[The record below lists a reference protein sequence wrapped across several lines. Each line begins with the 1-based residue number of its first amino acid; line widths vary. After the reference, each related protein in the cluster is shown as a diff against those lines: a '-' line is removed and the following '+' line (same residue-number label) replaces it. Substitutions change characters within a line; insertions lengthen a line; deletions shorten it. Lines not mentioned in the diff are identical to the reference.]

1 MSTATLTRTPVA
13 EVDAW
18 ERLRASPL
26 WRAGG
31 VLRARLLDA
40 AGLAAL
46 CTEADVQHAR
56 ASEPRSATPAR
67 EDTRR
72 GDPARWL
79 ETAPGGPALATF
91 LAAPATIR
99 LLRQLTGLPFVPS
112 GPQGT
117 YSYYRR
123 AGHHL
128 DVHRDIEVCDL
139 AVITCLRDEG
149 AGADAGTLEV
159 YPDRW
164 REPTSQVRRT
174 ASIGARPVAV
184 APGESVVLL
193 GGVIPHRVPALEE
206 GRIRIVTP
214 LCYRVAT

>member
-1 MSTATLTRTPVA
+1 VTVVAPSPAPVA
-13 EVDAW
+13 DAW
-18 ERLRASPL
+18 ARLQRSTL

-31 VLRARLLDA
+31 VLRTRLVDAR
-40 AGLAAL
+40 GLAAL
-46 CTEADVQHAR
+46 CAEADVQHAR
-56 ASEPRSATPAR
+56 ATEPRSDAPAD
-67 EDTRR
+67 EDSRR

-79 ETAPGGPALATF
+79 ETAPGGPVLAAF
-91 LAAPATIR
+91 LAAPPTLA
-99 LLRQLTGLPFVPS
+99 LLRQVTGLPFVPS

-149 AGADAGTLEV
+149 AGVDAAGLEV

-164 REPTSQVRRT
+164 RTPTSQVRGT
-174 ASIGARPVAV
+174 AAVGARPVAV
-184 APGESVVLL
+184 PPGESVILL
-193 GGVIPHRVPALEE
+193 GGVVPHRVPPVGP
-206 GRIRIVTP
+206 GRLRIVTP
-214 LCYRVAT
+214 LCYRVAS

>member
-1 MSTATLTRTPVA
+1 VSAAVLSPA
-13 EVDAW
+13 PEADAW
-18 ERLRASPL
+18 ARLQRSLL

-31 VLRARLLDA
+31 VVRAQLLDA
-40 AGLAAL
+40 WWLAAL
-46 CTEADVQHAR
+46 CAEADVQHAE
-56 ASEPRSATPAR
+56 ATEPRSRVPAH

-79 ETAPGGPALATF
+79 ETAPGGPVLAAF
-91 LAAPATIR
+91 LAAPATLA
-99 LLRQLTGLPFVPS
+99 LLREVTGLPFVPS

-128 DVHRDIEVCDL
+128 DVHRDIDVCDL

-149 AGADAGTLEV
+149 ASADARGLEV
-159 YPDRW
+159 YPSRW
-164 REPTSQVRRT
+164 GEPTSQVRRS
-174 ASIGARPVAV
+174 AEVGAQPITV
-184 APGESVVLL
+184 APGESAVLL
-193 GGVIPHRVPALEE
+193 GGVVPHRVPPLGA
-206 GRIRIVTP
+206 GRIRVVTP

>member
-1 MSTATLTRTPVA
+1 VTAAVRSPGPVA
-13 EVDAW
+13 DAW
-18 ERLRASPL
+18 ARLQRSPL

-31 VLRARLLDA
+31 VLRTRLLDA
-40 AGLAAL
+40 TGLAVL
-46 CTEADVQHAR
+46 CTEADVQHAQ
-56 ASEPRSATPAR
+56 ASEPRSHGPVA

-79 ETAPGGPALATF
+79 ETAPGGPALAAF
-91 LAAPATIR
+91 LAAPATLA
-99 LLRQLTGLPFVPS
+99 LLRRLTGLPFVPS

-128 DVHRDIEVCDL
+128 DVHRDIDVCDL

-149 AGADAGTLEV
+149 AGADAASLEV

-164 REPTSQVRRT
+164 QEPTSRVRRT
-174 ASIGARPVAV
+174 AEVGAQPVIL

-193 GGVIPHRVPALEE
+193 GGVVPHRVPKVAA